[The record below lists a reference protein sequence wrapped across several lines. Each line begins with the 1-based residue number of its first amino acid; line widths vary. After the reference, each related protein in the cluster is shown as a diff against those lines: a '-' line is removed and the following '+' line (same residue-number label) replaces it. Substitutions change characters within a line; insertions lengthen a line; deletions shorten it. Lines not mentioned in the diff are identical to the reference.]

1 MFPVTVAVNCW
12 DWLVATTAAR
22 FGDTLTVTLGAATVR
37 LMFAVCDNVPE
48 APVAIRVAFPCG
60 AAPVAVSA
68 KVAVVDVLRG
78 LKDAV
83 TPLGS
88 PETDRLT
95 LPLKPFC
102 PITVIALVMV
112 PPWPMFG
119 LEGDAERVKLGG
131 GGGVTLPPPHPAR
144 LKAAIT
150 AIHTLR
156 GPALLSMRHTS
167 LTTFNEEY
175 ERLGTRRHG

>member
-1 MFPVTVAVNCW
+1 MFPVTVAVNCCA
-12 DWLVATTAAR
+12 WLVATTAAR

-48 APVAIRVAFPCG
+48 APAAITVAFPR
-60 AAPVAVSA
+60 VAVPLA
-68 KVAVVDVLRG
+68 VRVNVLVVAVLGG
-78 LKDAV
+78 LNDAT

-88 PETDRLT
+88 PDADRLT
-95 LPLKPFC
+95 LPLKPLC
-102 PITVIALVMV
+102 PITVIVLVEV
-112 PPWPMFG
+112 PPWPMLEF
-119 LEGDAERVKLGG
+119 EGDADRVKLGG
-131 GGGVTLPPPHPAR
+131 GGGVILPPPHPAR

-167 LTTFNEEY
+167 
-175 ERLGTRRHG
+175 